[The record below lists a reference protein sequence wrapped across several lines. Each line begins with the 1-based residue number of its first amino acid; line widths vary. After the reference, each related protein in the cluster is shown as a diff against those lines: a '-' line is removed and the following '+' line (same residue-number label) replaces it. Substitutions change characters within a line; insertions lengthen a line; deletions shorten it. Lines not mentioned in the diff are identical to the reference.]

1 MSLNWFQ
8 KTGEK
13 IKESKMRVPFYIK
26 IFLAFM
32 LFSFILLLL
41 FTLLFKNF
49 YEMDLTKKEYQ
60 IITDSLNTKQ
70 KIFDEYIKKINTQI
84 MAIQES
90 QLFNEFLQ
98 TQSNEEDI
106 IDFFKLIMHSSDDIV
121 QMKILSFT
129 GKEIVRVNKTKE
141 GLQKVPSS
149 QLQNKIIQDY
159 CKEVRALQLGEMW
172 HSNFDVNKERGEISH
187 PITFVMRF
195 VLKTPKGFLSVV
207 VDVNHILN
215 KMNEVYAHNSFIL
228 DNEGNFILH
237 KEAQYNWSKY
247 FISNQNIDKLYNK
260 DAKHILTLDNFATEE
275 FMSKRIFINA
285 YDYMIVLTQFDKNAY
300 ESYFKTFKEYFLT
313 LLIVGFIIAIILA
326 LIFSEPIAKL
336 NKKTEEDNKNLDLT
350 IKKNSEELI
359 ESLNI
364 IDKHV
369 MSIRMDK
376 EGIITEI
383 SSAFCDFSGFSKGEL
398 LGHHHKMLVHPDMS
412 KEEYDALWKI
422 LKQGKAFFT
431 ELKGIKKDGGFYW
444 VESHIEPIF
453 DEYGDII
460 GFNAI
465 RNNITDKKIIEN
477 LYSDINYQVQQYNA
491 IFQNAHSGIGLI
503 DLEGNFKKVNFMFSE
518 LLGYTSSELLQMSCF
533 DIVHK
538 NSKNFLHKIFIEA
551 QEIGSISNI
560 EKIFMHKEGMSI
572 HLEMSLNLLPDKNYF
587 VVVVNSLE
595 DKRKLQELNQN
606 LELRIKEEV
615 QKSRQKDYIHQQ
627 EQIENI
633 KLKSIGSLAAGITHE
648 INTPLTY
655 VKGNFE
661 MMGYDIED
669 LPPSE
674 IKTRMQEDSL
684 RIKEG
689 INRIANIVESM
700 REISQSS
707 NEAKEKVNIYSTII
721 TALTMTY
728 NRSKQISRIYLN
740 QKLFDIDDI
749 NKNELQFMCEVQK
762 QRVEQVWIVI
772 INNAL
777 DELAHCEDYEK
788 RVLNIFLR
796 EENDEIV
803 ISFEDNAGGIKSEI
817 LSTLFEPFISS
828 KTHSGMG
835 VGLNISKK
843 IIEHQNGKI
852 TAFNKNNGAVFEVRL
867 KKCE

>member
-1 MSLNWFQ
+1 M
-8 KTGEK
+8 TEEK
-13 IKESKMRVPFYIK
+13 IKEHSMRISFYIK
-26 IFLAFM
+26 IFLAF
-32 LFSFILLLL
+32 LAFSFVLLILFL
-41 FTLLFKNF
+41 LLFKNF
-49 YEMDLTKKEYQ
+49 YEMDFRKKETTRIQKSLSVQEKVLEAYVTRMDNK
-60 IITDSLNTKQ
+60 ITAMNESEVLNHYLKTK
-70 KIFDEYIKKINTQI
+70 ENETQVV
-84 MAIQES
+84 
-90 QLFNEFLQ
+90 
-98 TQSNEEDI
+98 
-106 IDFFKLIMHSSDDIV
+106 DFFKIIMKSNPDIL
-121 QMKILSFT
+121 QMKLLNFT
-129 GKEIVRVNKTKE
+129 GKEMIRVNAKANMLEVVSKE
-141 GLQKVPSS
+141 N
-149 QLQNKIIQDY
+149 LQNKIIQDY
-159 CKEVRALQLGEMW
+159 CKEVKALQIGEIW
-172 HSNFDVNKERGEISH
+172 HSNFDINKEEGEISR
-187 PITFVMRF
+187 PILFIVRF
-195 VLKTPKGFLSVV
+195 VLRTSQGFLSIVV
-207 VDVNHILN
+207 NSQSVLEQMQILQ
-215 KMNEVYAHNSFIL
+215 MNNIFII
-228 DNEGNFILH
+228 DKEGNFILH
-237 KEAQYNWSKY
+237 KDPKYNWSKY
-247 FISNQNIDKLYNK
+247 FFNNQTIHKLYDSETKN
-260 DAKHILTLDNFATEE
+260 ILELDDFIGNDFI
-275 FMSKRIFINA
+275 SKRVYLN
-285 YDYMIVLTQFDKNAY
+285 YKDYIILLKEFENSHYTDFL
-300 ESYFKTFKEYFLT
+300 KEYKEYILSFI
-313 LLIVGFIIAIILA
+313 IVGFIFAIILS
-326 LIFSEPIAKL
+326 LLFSEPIAKL
-336 NKKTEEDNKNLDLT
+336 NQKTEDDNKNLDLT
-350 IKKNSEELI
+350 NKRNSEELV

-376 EGIITEI
+376 DGIITDA
-383 SSAFCDFSGFSKGEL
+383 SSAFCDFSGFPKGEL
-398 LGHHHKMLVHPDMS
+398 LGHHHRILIHPDMP
-412 KEEYDALWKI
+412 KEDYDGLWKI
-422 LKQGKAFFT
+422 LRQGQTFFI

-453 DEYGDII
+453 DAEGDII

-491 IFQNAHSGIGLI
+491 IFQNAYSGIGLI

-518 LLGYTSSELLQMSCF
+518 LLGYSSSELLHMSCF

-538 NSKNFLHKIFIEA
+538 NSKNFLQKIFVEA

-560 EKIFMHKEGMSI
+560 EKIFMHKEGSSI
-572 HLEMSLNLLPDKNYF
+572 HLEMSLNLLPDKHHF
-587 VVVVNSLE
+587 VVVVNSLQ

-606 LELRIKEEV
+606 LEIRIKEEV
-615 QKSRQKDYIHQQ
+615 EKSREKDRIHQQ

-669 LPPSE
+669 LPESE
-674 IKTRMQEDSL
+674 LKTRMLEDSI

-777 DELAHCEDYEK
+777 DELANKEDYEK
-788 RVLNIFLR
+788 RGLNIFLQ
-796 EENDEIV
+796 EEDDEIV
-803 ISFEDNAGGIKSEI
+803 VSFEDNAGGIKPTI
-817 LSTLFEPFISS
+817 LKTLFEPFTSS

-852 TAFNKNNGAVFEVRL
+852 TAFNKNDGAVFEVRL

>member
-1 MSLNWFQ
+1 
-8 KTGEK
+8 
-13 IKESKMRVPFYIK
+13 MRLSFYTK
-26 IFLAFM
+26 IFIAFL

-41 FTLLFKNF
+41 FTFLFKNF
-49 YEMDLTKKEYQ
+49 YEMDFNKKELHTIKQ
-60 IITDSLNTKQ
+60 SLVNKQ
-70 KIFDEYIKKINTQI
+70 TLFDNYIKGMNAK
-84 MAIQES
+84 MASIQQS
-90 QLFNEFLQ
+90 RLFDNYLHNQANEDEMIDLFKVMM
-98 TQSNEEDI
+98 QSNA
-106 IDFFKLIMHSSDDIV
+106 DIV
-121 QMKILSFT
+121 QMKILNFS
-129 GKEIVRVNKTKE
+129 GQEIIRVNRQNGE
-141 GLQKVPSS
+141 LQVVSKDE
-149 QLQNKIIQDY
+149 LQNKIIQDY
-159 CKEVRALQLGEMW
+159 CKDVKALKTNEIW
-172 HSNFDVNKERGEISH
+172 YSNFDVNKERGEISR
-187 PITFVMRF
+187 PVSFVMRF
-195 VLKTPKGFLSVV
+195 VLKTQKGFLSVV
-207 VDVNHILN
+207 VDVNTILEQMHQIYSS
-215 KMNEVYAHNSFIL
+215 KSFIL
-228 DNEGNFILH
+228 DKEGNFIFHTNPQYRWTKYFYSEHNIYKLYAN
-237 KEAQYNWSKY
+237 EAQ
-247 FISNQNIDKLYNK
+247 
-260 DAKHILTLDNFATEE
+260 HILNSNEYQSENIITKKV
-275 FMSKRIFINA
+275 MINTNE
-285 YDYMIVLTQFDKNAY
+285 YMILVTQLDKNSY
-300 ESYFKTFKEYFLT
+300 KEHFESFKEYVIT
-313 LLIVGFIIAIILA
+313 LLIIGFVLAVILA
-326 LIFSEPIAKL
+326 FLFTEPIAKL
-336 NKKTEEDNKNLDLT
+336 NKKTEDDNKVLDLT
-350 IKKNSEELI
+350 IKKNSEELV

-369 MSIRMDK
+369 MSIRLDK
-376 EGIITEI
+376 EGMITDV
-383 SSAFCDFSGFSKGEL
+383 SNAFCDFSGYSKGEL
-398 LGHHHKMLVHPDMS
+398 LGHHHKILMHPDLP
-412 KEEYDALWKI
+412 KEEYDEIWKNI
-422 LKQGKAFFT
+422 SLGKSFYV

-444 VESHIEPIF
+444 VESNIEPIF
-453 DEYGDII
+453 DNEGDII

-503 DLEGNFKKVNFMFSE
+503 DLEGNFKKVNLIFSE
-518 LLGYTSSELLQMSCF
+518 LLGYSSSELLRMCCF
-533 DIVHK
+533 DIVQK
-538 NSKNFLHKIFIEA
+538 NSKNFLQKIFVEA

-560 EKIFMHKEGMSI
+560 EKIFMHKEGMPI
-572 HLEMSLNLLPDKNYF
+572 HLEMSLNLLPDKKHF

-606 LELRIKEEV
+606 LELKIKEEV
-615 QKSRQKDYIHQQ
+615 KKSLEKDRIHQQ

-661 MMGYDIED
+661 MMGYDIDD
-669 LPPSE
+669 LPESE
-674 IKTRMQEDSL
+674 IKTRMQEDSV

-749 NKNELQFMCEVQK
+749 NKNELQFFSEVQK

-777 DELAHCEDYEK
+777 DELAHIEDYEK
-788 RVLNIFLR
+788 RLLNIVVK
-796 EENDEIV
+796 EEESEIV
-803 ISFEDNAGGIKSEI
+803 VSFEDNAGGIKPSI
-817 LSTLFEPFISS
+817 LETLFEPFTSS

-843 IIEHQNGKI
+843 IVEHQNGKI
-852 TAFNKNNGAVFEVRL
+852 TAFNKNGGAVFEVRL

>member
-1 MSLNWFQ
+1 M
-8 KTGEK
+8 TEEK
-13 IKESKMRVPFYIK
+13 IKGHNMKVSFYIK
-26 IFLAFM
+26 LFLAFF
-32 LFSFILLLL
+32 LFSFILLTIFL
-41 FTLLFKNF
+41 FLFKNF
-49 YEMDLTKKEYQ
+49 YEMDFRKKEIIQ
-60 IITDSLNTKQ
+60 IQEFFSVQENYLDS
-70 KIFDEYIKKINTQI
+70 YIKRMDTKIVALNESEMLNHYLKTQ
-84 MAIQES
+84 E
-90 QLFNEFLQ
+90 NEAQ
-98 TQSNEEDI
+98 VV
-106 IDFFKLIMHSSDDIV
+106 DFFKIVMKSNADIL
-121 QMKILSFT
+121 QMKLLSLT
-129 GKEIVRVNKTKE
+129 GKEIIRVNAKE
-141 GLQKVPSS
+141 NGFEIVPKEK
-149 QLQNKIIQDY
+149 LQNQVIQDY
-159 CKEVRALQLGEMW
+159 CKEVKALKVGEIW
-172 HSNFDVNKERGEISH
+172 HSNFDVNEEEGEISR

-195 VLKTPKGFLSVV
+195 VVKTTHGFLSIVV
-207 VDVNHILN
+207 NTHFMLEQL
-215 KMNEVYAHNSFIL
+215 KTLQMNNTNII
-228 DNEGNFILH
+228 DNEGYYILH
-237 KEAQYNWSKY
+237 KNPQYNWSKY
-247 FISNQNIDKLYNK
+247 FSTNATVHTFYKK
-260 DAKHILTLDNFATEE
+260 DAKHILEE
-275 FMSKRIFINA
+275 HEFVGNDFISKRVYVNDQEYVIFLKEFENSHYKDFLTNYKEYVLTFFIVGLIVA
-285 YDYMIVLTQFDKNAY
+285 IVL
-300 ESYFKTFKEYFLT
+300 S
-313 LLIVGFIIAIILA
+313 LL
-326 LIFSEPIAKL
+326 FSEPIAKL
-336 NKKTEEDNKNLDLT
+336 NQKTEEDNKNLDLT
-350 IKKNSEELI
+350 MKRNSEELV

-376 EGIITEI
+376 EGIITDV

-398 LGHHHKMLVHPDMS
+398 LGHHHKILIHPDMP
-412 KEEYDALWKI
+412 KEDYDNLWKI
-422 LKQGKAFFT
+422 LKQGKTFFT

-444 VESHIEPIF
+444 VESNIEPIF
-453 DEYGDII
+453 DADGDIV
-460 GFNAI
+460 GFSAI

-491 IFQNAHSGIGLI
+491 IFQNAYSGIGLI
-503 DLEGNFKKVNFMFSE
+503 DLEGNFKKINFMFSE
-518 LLGYTSSELLQMSCF
+518 LLGYSSSELLHMSCF

-538 NSKNFLHKIFIEA
+538 NSKNFLQKIFVEA

-560 EKIFMHKEGMSI
+560 EKIFMHKDGSSI
-572 HLEMSLNLLPDKNYF
+572 HLEMSLNLLPDKHHF
-587 VVVVNSLE
+587 VVVVNSLQ

-615 QKSRQKDYIHQQ
+615 EKSREKDYIHQM

-669 LPPSE
+669 LPESE
-674 IKTRMQEDSL
+674 LKTRMLEDSI

-777 DELAHCEDYEK
+777 DELANTEDYEK
-788 RVLNIFLR
+788 RVLNIFLTK
-796 EENDEIV
+796 ENEEIV
-803 ISFEDNAGGIKSEI
+803 VSFEDNAGGIKPSI
-817 LSTLFEPFISS
+817 LKTLFEPFTSS

-852 TAFNKNNGAVFEVRL
+852 TAFNKNDGAVFEVRL

>member
-1 MSLNWFQ
+1 MN
-8 KTGEK
+8 T
-13 IKESKMRVPFYIK
+13 K
-26 IFLAFM
+26 IFSIRESDVFNTYIQTKANENEM
-32 LFSFILLLL
+32 ID
-41 FTLLFKNF
+41 LFKV
-49 YEMDLTKKEYQ
+49 MMK
-60 IITDSLNTKQ
+60 
-70 KIFDEYIKKINTQI
+70 
-84 MAIQES
+84 
-90 QLFNEFLQ
+90 
-98 TQSNEEDI
+98 SNEDI
-106 IDFFKLIMHSSDDIV
+106 L
-121 QMKILSFT
+121 QMKILSFS
-129 GKEIVRVNKTKE
+129 GKEIIRVNNYNKK
-141 GLQKVPSS
+141 LQVVSKDE
-149 QLQNKIIQDY
+149 LQNKIIQDY
-159 CKEVRALQLGEMW
+159 CKNVRALKVGEIW
-172 HSNFDVNKERGEISH
+172 YSQFDVNKEHGEISR
-187 PITFVMRF
+187 PILFVMRF

-207 VDVNHILN
+207 VNINAVLEKIHN
-215 KMNEVYAHNSFIL
+215 VYPEKSFIL
-228 DNEGNFILH
+228 DKEGNFILH
-237 KEAQYNWSKY
+237 TNPSYNWSKY
-247 FISNQNIDKLYNK
+247 FLSDQNIYKLYPK
-260 DAKHILTLDNFATEE
+260 EAQYILESNEFVTES
-275 FMSKRIFINA
+275 FMSKRVKINA
-285 YDYMIVLTQFDKNAY
+285 EDFMILLTQFDKNEY
-300 ESYFKTFKEYFLT
+300 KENFESFKEYFIT
-313 LLIVGFIIAIILA
+313 LLTIGLMLSIFLA
-326 LIFSEPIAKL
+326 FLFTRPIAKL
-336 NKKTEEDNKNLDLT
+336 NQKTEEDNKVLDLT
-350 IKKNSEELI
+350 IKKNSEELN

-369 MSIRMDK
+369 MSIRLDK
-376 EGIITEI
+376 EGIITDV
-383 SSAFCDFSGFSKGEL
+383 SNAFCDFSGFLKGEL
-398 LGHHHKMLVHPDMS
+398 LGHHHKMLMHPDMS
-412 KEEYDALWKI
+412 KEEYDAIWTNLN
-422 LKQGKAFFT
+422 LGKSFYV

-453 DEYGDII
+453 DNEGDII

-503 DLEGNFKKVNFMFSE
+503 DLEGNFKKVNLIFSE
-518 LLGYTSSELLQMSCF
+518 LLGYTSSELLRMSCF
-533 DIVHK
+533 DIVDK
-538 NSKNFLHKIFIEA
+538 SSKNFLRKIFVEA

-560 EKIFMHKEGMSI
+560 EKIFTHKEGIPI
-572 HLEMSLNLLPDKNYF
+572 HLEMSLNLLPDKKHF

-615 QKSRQKDYIHQQ
+615 AKSREKDRIHQQ

-669 LPPSE
+669 LPESE
-674 IKTRMQEDSL
+674 IKTRMLEDSV

-740 QKLFDIDDI
+740 QKLFNIDDI
-749 NKNELQFMCEVQK
+749 NKNELQFMSEVQK

-777 DELAHCEDYEK
+777 DELTNIEDYEK
-788 RVLNIFLR
+788 RVLNIVVQ
-796 EENDEIV
+796 EEQDDIV
-803 ISFEDNAGGIKSEI
+803 ISFEDNAGGIKPTI
-817 LSTLFEPFISS
+817 LKTLFEPFTSS

-852 TAFNKNNGAVFEVRL
+852 TAFNKNEGAVFEVRL

>member
-1 MSLNWFQ
+1 
-8 KTGEK
+8 
-13 IKESKMRVPFYIK
+13 
-26 IFLAFM
+26 
-32 LFSFILLLL
+32 
-41 FTLLFKNF
+41 
-49 YEMDLTKKEYQ
+49 MDFRKKE
-60 IITDSLNTKQ
+60 ITR
-70 KIFDEYIKKINTQI
+70 
-84 MAIQES
+84 IQES
-90 QLFNEFLQ
+90 FNVQEQYLESYLLRMDNKIRAINDSEILNSYLK
-98 TQSNEEDI
+98 TQENETQV
-106 IDFFKLIMHSSDDIV
+106 IDFFKIV
-121 QMKILSFT
+121 MKSNPEITQMKLLNFS
-129 GKEIVRVNKTKE
+129 GKEIVRINSKDNTLE
-141 GLQKVPSS
+141 SVPKDK
-149 QLQNKIIQDY
+149 LQNQVIQDY
-159 CKEVRALQLGEMW
+159 CKEVKALQVGEIW
-172 HSNFDVNKERGEISH
+172 HSNFNINEEEGEISR
-187 PITFVMRF
+187 PISFVMRF
-195 VLKTPKGFLSVV
+195 VVKTSKGFLSIVINAQYV
-207 VDVNHILN
+207 IDQL
-215 KMNEVYAHNSFIL
+215 KTLQTANSFIV
-228 DNEGNFILH
+228 DKQGYYILH
-237 KEAQYNWSKY
+237 QDPQYNWSKY
-247 FISNQNIDKLYNK
+247 FSSNHTVSKVYEKEAKYILDKN
-260 DAKHILTLDNFATEE
+260 DFIGNNFI
-275 FMSKRIFINA
+275 SKRVYIN
-285 YDYMIVLTQFDKNAY
+285 YQDYIILLKEFENGQYKDFLKNYKEYVLTFI
-300 ESYFKTFKEYFLT
+300 
-313 LLIVGFIIAIILA
+313 IVGFIVAIILS

-336 NKKTEEDNKNLDLT
+336 NQKIEDDNKNLDLT
-350 IKKNSEELI
+350 MRRNSEELI

-376 EGIITEI
+376 DGIITDA
-383 SSAFCDFSGFSKGEL
+383 SSAFCDFSGFPKVEL
-398 LGHHHKMLVHPDMS
+398 LGHHHRILIHPDMK
-412 KEEYDALWKI
+412 KEDYDNLWKI
-422 LKQGKAFFT
+422 LKQGKTFFT

-453 DEYGDII
+453 DPEGDII

-491 IFQNAHSGIGLI
+491 IFQNAYSGIGLI
-503 DLEGNFKKVNFMFSE
+503 DLQGNFKKVNFMFSE
-518 LLGYTSSELLQMSCF
+518 LLGYSSSELLHMSCF

-538 NSKNFLHKIFIEA
+538 NSKNFLQKIFVEA

-560 EKIFMHKEGMSI
+560 EKIFMHKEGTSI
-572 HLEMSLNLLPDKNYF
+572 HLEMSLNLLPDKQHF
-587 VVVVNSLE
+587 VVVVNSLQ

-615 QKSRQKDYIHQQ
+615 EKSREKDRIHQQ

-669 LPPSE
+669 LPESE
-674 IKTRMQEDSL
+674 LKTRMLEDSV

-777 DELAHCEDYEK
+777 DELTHLEDYEK
-788 RVLNIFLR
+788 RVLNIFLH
-796 EENDEIV
+796 EEEDEV
-803 ISFEDNAGGIKSEI
+803 VVSFEDNAGGIQPSI
-817 LSTLFEPFISS
+817 LQTLFEPFTSS

>member
-1 MSLNWFQ
+1 
-8 KTGEK
+8 
-13 IKESKMRVPFYIK
+13 MRVPFYIK

-49 YEMDLTKKEYQ
+49 YEMDLVKKEHQ
-60 IITDSLNTKQ
+60 NIKESLILKQ
-70 KIFDEYIKKINTQI
+70 QIFDEYIASINTQM
-84 MAIQES
+84 MAIHDS
-90 QLFNEFLQ
+90 KIFNEFMQ
-98 TQSNEEDI
+98 NKTNEDEMV
-106 IDFFKLIMHSSDDIV
+106 DFFKLMMQSNNDVI

-129 GKEIVRVNKTKE
+129 GKEIIRVNKTSQ
-141 GLQKVPSS
+141 GLQKVSADE
-149 QLQNKIIQDY
+149 LQNKIMQDY
-159 CKEVRALQLGEMW
+159 CKEVRALQTGEMW
-172 HSNFDVNKERGEISH
+172 YSNFDVNKERGEISY

-195 VLKTPKGFLSVV
+195 VLKTHKGFLSVV
-207 VDVNHILN
+207 VNVNHILD
-215 KMNEVYAHNSFIL
+215 KIHKVYSHNSFIV

-237 KEAQYNWSKY
+237 KDAKYHWSKY
-247 FISNQNIDKLYNK
+247 FISNQTLYKLYNK
-260 DAKHILTLDNFATEE
+260 EAKQILTSDSVVTEE
-275 FMSKRIFINA
+275 FMSQRIYINSQ
-285 YDYMIVLTQFDKNAY
+285 DYMIVLTQFDKNAY

-313 LLIVGFIIAIILA
+313 LLIVGFIIAVILA

-350 IKKNSEELI
+350 IKKNSEELL

-376 EGIITEI
+376 EGIITEV

-412 KEEYDALWKI
+412 KEEYDGLWKI
-422 LKQGKAFFT
+422 LKQGKTFFT

-503 DLEGNFKKVNFMFSE
+503 DLQGNFKKVNFMFSE
-518 LLGYTSSELLQMSCF
+518 LLGYSSSELLQMSCF

-615 QKSRQKDYIHQQ
+615 QKSRQKDQLHQQ

-740 QKLFDIDDI
+740 HKLFNIDDI

-772 INNAL
+772 IINNAL

-788 RVLNIFLR
+788 RVLNIFI
-796 EENDEIV
+796 EEQNEEIV
-803 ISFEDNAGGIKSEI
+803 ISFEDNAGGIKPEI
-817 LSTLFEPFISS
+817 LKTLFEPFISS

-852 TAFNKNNGAVFEVRL
+852 MAFNKNNGAVFEVRL

>member
-1 MSLNWFQ
+1 M
-8 KTGEK
+8 TDEK
-13 IKESKMRVPFYIK
+13 IKGLNMRVSFYIK
-26 IFLAFM
+26 LFIAFI
-32 LFSFILLLL
+32 LFSFILLML
-41 FTLLFKNF
+41 FTFLFKNF
-49 YEMDLTKKEYQ
+49 YEVDTAKKEMQ
-60 IITDSLNTKQ
+60 AVTHSLDMKQ
-70 KIFDEYIKKINTQI
+70 KILENYVNDKNKQI
-84 MAIQES
+84 LAMNES
-90 QLFNEFLQ
+90 EVFNSYVKTKE
-98 TQSNEEDI
+98 NEKEMV
-106 IDFFKLIMHSSDDIV
+106 DFFKLIMKSNSDIL
-121 QMKILSFT
+121 QMKILSFS
-129 GKEIVRVNKTKE
+129 GQEIIRVNAKE
-141 GLQKVPSS
+141 NQQEVVP
-149 QLQNKIIQDY
+149 QEALQNKIMQDY
-159 CKEVRALQLGEMW
+159 CKEVKALQVGEMW
-172 HSNFDVNKERGEISH
+172 HSNFDVNKEHGEISR
-187 PITFVMRF
+187 PIYFVMRF
-195 VLKTPKGFLSVV
+195 VLKTKRGFLSIVV
-207 VDVNHILN
+207 NSNYILEQMQN
-215 KMNEVYAHNSFIL
+215 VYSKNSYIL
-228 DNEGNFILH
+228 DKEGNFIVH
-237 KEAQYNWSKY
+237 TQSQYNWSKY
-247 FISNQNIDKLYNK
+247 FLEHQNIYKLYSNE
-260 DAKHILTLDNFATEE
+260 AKNILELNNYITEDLVA
-275 FMSKRIFINA
+275 KRVYINHQ
-285 YDYMIVLTQFDKNAY
+285 DYIILLTQLHKKADYVDF
-300 ESYFKTFKEYFLT
+300 FQTFEDYFLT
-313 LLIVGFIIAIILA
+313 LLVAGFIIAIVLS

-376 EGIITEI
+376 EGIITEV
-383 SSAFCDFSGFSKGEL
+383 SSAFCDFSGFSKEEL
-398 LGHHHKMLVHPDMS
+398 LGHHHKILIHPDMS
-412 KEEYDALWKI
+412 KEDYDGLWKI
-422 LKQGKAFFT
+422 LKQGKSFFT

-453 DEYGDII
+453 DDHGDIV

-518 LLGYTSSELLQMSCF
+518 LLGYSSSELLHMSCF

-538 NSKNFLHKIFIEA
+538 NSKNFLQKIFVEA
-551 QEIGSISNI
+551 QEIGSISSI
-560 EKIFMHKEGMSI
+560 EKIFMHKEGTSI

-587 VVVVNSLE
+587 VVVVNSLQ

-606 LELRIKEEV
+606 LELKIKEEV
-615 QKSRQKDYIHQQ
+615 EKSREKDRIHQM

-661 MMGYDIED
+661 MMGYDIDD
-669 LPPSE
+669 LPQSE
-674 IKTRMQEDSL
+674 IKTRMQEDSI

-707 NEAKEKVNIYSTII
+707 NAAKEKVNIYSTII

-777 DELAHCEDYEK
+777 DELASKDNYEK
-788 RVLNIFLR
+788 RLLNIVLQ
-796 EENDEIV
+796 EEKDEIIV
-803 ISFEDNAGGIKSEI
+803 AFEDNAGGIKLEI
-817 LSTLFEPFISS
+817 LKTLFEPFTSS

-852 TAFNKNNGAVFEVRL
+852 RAFNTKDGAVFEVRL